1 MNTDIAIVDRL
12 RLLPDGAA
20 AFLRRTPVPERP
32 SAPAGVRTSLLDVL
46 LQCAPSRGAAFV
58 VHQLISP
65 MLVEDGEIN
74 TDTIDDVLRVLDG
87 FVVSDAVCARAFGP
101 NWQAVVEH
109 AFVVGEFL
117 SDDRMA
123 QLPTPSGI
131 HRHLGAWLRA
141 REVAC
146 EAGRVDQWYRAQAA
160 AWERGYLD
168 SRTPGADQPPYA
180 DIIAT
185 VRDFA
190 AALCVSDLV
199 DWHDFTQQHF
209 DTLVAP
215 WQQMT
220 REAGRAQQPHAI

>member
-1 MNTDIAIVDRL
+1 MNSEIAIVDRL

-46 LQCAPSRGAAFV
+46 LQCAPSRGEAFV

-65 MLVEDGEIN
+65 MLVEDAEIN

-101 NWQAVVEH
+101 SWQAVVEH
-109 AFVVGEFL
+109 AFVVGEVL
-117 SDDRMA
+117 SDDTMA

-131 HRHLGAWLRA
+131 HRNLGAWLRA

-160 AWERGYLD
+160 AWERSYLASWTLGTD
-168 SRTPGADQPPYA
+168 ETPYA
-180 DIIAT
+180 DIVAT

-190 AALCVSDLV
+190 AALCVRDLV
-199 DWHDFTQQHF
+199 GRHDFTHRHF

-220 REAGRAQQPHAI
+220 REAGRAQQLQAV